1 MRREYEVLYDT
12 IEDGWIMAS
21 VPDLPGAVTQGE
33 TMEEARANIREVIE
47 LLLES
52 YREHCWGC
60 GRSMK
65 RIDLIRHLRGV
76 SMCPRPR
83 RGKSFDLSQ
92 SRNRSVFRSAPASRD
107 EIYSCARDL
116 QPTWCAIPLIRKS
129 LCKVF
134 AH

>member
-52 YREHCWGC
+52 YREHATQQA
-60 GRSMK
+60 S
-65 RIDLIRHLRGV
+65 
-76 SMCPRPR
+76 
-83 RGKSFDLSQ
+83 
-92 SRNRSVFRSAPASRD
+92 SRMVRETVTVKEKTPSTQHGQQHN
-107 EIYSCARDL
+107 
-116 QPTWCAIPLIRKS
+116 
-129 LCKVF
+129 
-134 AH
+134 